1 MAAELSQLTDL
12 AGAIT
17 TLSGGKT
24 KTKRTTQTNISD
36 QGVNELIRGI
46 LAGPG
51 GVASIG
57 SATKRAGLY
66 NSTTEEQALGD
77 LYARA
82 ANQAELARSP
92 TSVDQ
97 EVQAPGADL
106 ATLGL
111 TLAGSALTRSVLDKG
126 LAGTGKVISD
136 KVGSIFGSG
145 SGAAASAASTAAT
158 EFGPTLTELGPG
170 AAEAAAAQAGA
181 AGAASSFLPVGSAL
195 PIAGG
200 ALAGF
205 AGGLKAAKDP
215 LSLGA
220 GAAAGFATAGPYG
233 AIAVPV
239 ASLLGGL
246 LRDSGL
252 LGGIAKG
259 AGKVI
264 HKIGKAI
271 GF

>member
-77 LYARA
+77 LYSRA

-92 TSVDQ
+92 TNIDQ
-97 EVQAPGADL
+97 TVQAPGTDL

-111 TLAGSALTRSVLDKG
+111 TLAGSALTKSLFNNG
-126 LAGTGKVISD
+126 IAGTGKVIAD

-145 SGAAASAASTAAT
+145 AGAAAN
-158 EFGPTLTELGPG
+158 EVGPTLAELGPG
-170 AAEAAAAQAGA
+170 AAEAATTQAG
-181 AGAASSFLPVGSAL
+181 AGAASSFLPAGAAL
-195 PIAGG
+195 PVAGG

-252 LGGIAKG
+252 LSNVAKG

-264 HKIGKAI
+264 HKIGKVI
-271 GF
+271 GL